1 MRLSKMFYEVIST
14 TDITWCN
21 YLVWYLNVSRR
32 VTLYWKPLKRN
43 EENGDG
49 FRYIVVELNQNANNR
64 NAGEMNKHGETLYRG
79 SFDLV
84 RVHTS

>member
-1 MRLSKMFYEVIST
+1 MIFGCFS
-14 TDITWCN
+14 
-21 YLVWYLNVSRR
+21 R

-79 SFDLV
+79 GSFDLV

>member
-1 MRLSKMFYEVIST
+1 MIFECFS
-14 TDITWCN
+14 
-21 YLVWYLNVSRR
+21 R

>member
-1 MRLSKMFYEVIST
+1 MFGFYGAKFLYDILNISH
-14 TDITWCN
+14 
-21 YLVWYLNVSRR
+21 R
-32 VTLYWKPLKRN
+32 VTLYWKPLKRY